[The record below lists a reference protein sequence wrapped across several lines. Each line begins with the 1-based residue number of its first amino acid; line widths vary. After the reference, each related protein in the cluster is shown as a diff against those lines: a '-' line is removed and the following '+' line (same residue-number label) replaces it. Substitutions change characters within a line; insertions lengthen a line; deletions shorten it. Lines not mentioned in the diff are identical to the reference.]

1 MTRPHDKIG
10 HDKTGQF
17 FSIDIIIAFLAFIL
31 IIFVASAARDYGQE
45 KHTTAEWR
53 NDLEITSKGSLAV
66 LIETPGNP
74 PDWETFPNSTG
85 IISLGL
91 AGGTMDI
98 SGLTAEPY
106 GYLDSQKIASLQNL
120 FAAEPVRT
128 TALLGLPGDQFLL
141 LIRQWNGSDY
151 QLTSSIGNE
160 PSTSAAFIVQQD
172 RYALLNNNITQIRMV
187 VWKECEGVMCR

>member
-1 MTRPHDKIG
+1 MTRPHDTIG

-17 FSIDIIIAFLAFIL
+17 FSIDIVIAFLAFIL
-31 IIFVASAARDYGQE
+31 IIFVASAAWDYGQE

-53 NDLEITSKGSLAV
+53 NDLEITSRGSLAV

-74 PDWETFPNSTG
+74 SDWETLPNSTG
-85 IISLGL
+85 ITSLGL

-98 SGLTAEPY
+98 SGLSAWPY

-120 FAAEPVRT
+120 FATEPVKT

-141 LIRQWNGSDY
+141 RIRQWNGSDY

-172 RYALLNNNITQIRMV
+172 RYALLNTNITQVQMV